1 MAEGSKLS
9 FEECARLSGLVS
21 PEQLEEIIQAARA
34 RWEDLPED
42 PVLRG
47 ERLAEQA
54 VAMGLLNPW
63 QARQL
68 LEGRTKFTLGSYR
81 VVDSLGRG
89 GVGQVFKAVH
99 ELLGR
104 EVAIKVLPRER
115 ATPERV
121 EQFLREIRLLAS
133 LDHPHLVRAL
143 DAGKDGGVYYLV
155 LEYVPGLDL
164 RKYVQI
170 SGPLSPEEAA
180 SIVAQVALG
189 LDYAHRRGLV
199 HRDVKPGNVLVTAE
213 GRAKLSDLGF
223 ASSVFGEEFTDA
235 RKMKIMGTADYLAP
249 DQIQA
254 PWDPRPAWD
263 IYSLG
268 CTLYYA
274 VTGRVPFPEG
284 STEEKIR
291 AHLEKEP
298 PDPREFNP
306 RLPDE
311 FVAVVR
317 EMMAKDPSARPA
329 TAHEVVLRLGPW
341 VDPAVLPGEYALL
354 IGLERQARAASSR
367 AHVGP
372 QEDVGRYEESGKVG
386 SPALAATGESG
397 EGPMGGQPPEVLP
410 TESVGGTLQGPARGH
425 TGSVVPPLR
434 DSARPVGFLQ
444 PEESTGEAWAP
455 LYALLLFAV
464 LPIILISLALVL
476 ASLFR

>member
-1 MAEGSKLS
+1 VAEGSKLS
-9 FEECARLSGLVS
+9 FEECARLSGLLS
-21 PEQLEEIIQAARA
+21 PEQLEQIIEAAKE
-34 RWEDLPED
+34 RWNDLPED

-115 ATPERV
+115 ATAERV

-133 LDHPHLVRAL
+133 LDHPHLVQAL

-170 SGPLSPEEAA
+170 SGPLTPEEAA
-180 SIVAQVALG
+180 TIIAQVALG

-199 HRDVKPGNVLVTAE
+199 HRDVKPGNVLVTSE

-223 ASSVFGEEFTDA
+223 ASSVFGEELTEA
-235 RKMKIMGTADYLAP
+235 RKIKIMGTADYLAP

-254 PWDPRPAWD
+254 PWDPRPTWD

-284 STEEKIR
+284 TTEEKIR
-291 AHLEKEP
+291 AHLEKDP

-306 RLPDE
+306 RLPDD
-311 FVAVVR
+311 FVTVVR
-317 EMMAKDPSARPA
+317 QMMAKDPGARPA

-341 VDPAVLPGEYALL
+341 VDPAVLPGEYALF
-354 IGLERQARAASSR
+354 IGLERQARLSFRQDRTSHQGVAADREAGKGAPLPGATLAERGEIAGAPELPGGSREEAASV
-367 AHVGP
+367 AT
-372 QEDVGRYEESGKVG
+372 
-386 SPALAATGESG
+386 SPVAKTPGAA
-397 EGPMGGQPPEVLP
+397 PVP
-410 TESVGGTLQGPARGH
+410 TLRRSPSSVEF
-425 TGSVVPPLR
+425 S
-434 DSARPVGFLQ
+434 Q
-444 PEESTGEAWAP
+444 PEESADEALAP
-455 LYALLLFAV
+455 FFALLLFVV
-464 LPIILISLALVL
+464 LPLVLISLALVL
-476 ASLFR
+476 ASLGR